1 MRVSSIVFGVAFM
14 SIFGVTSGDG
24 ADSILRIKVTPQISS
39 APASVRIL
47 AMVKPD
53 AANRALE
60 IVADS
65 GQFYRSSLVG
75 LDGANAAEI
84 TETTFKNLPGGE
96 YEVTVTLVGA
106 DGKRSWDRRS
116 IHVTSSGAEPPNQLF

>member
-1 MRVSSIVFGVAFM
+1 
-14 SIFGVTSGDG
+14 
-24 ADSILRIKVTPQISS
+24 
-39 APASVRIL
+39 
-47 AMVKPD
+47 MVKPD

-65 GQFYRSSLVG
+65 GQFYRSSRLS

-96 YEVTVTLVGA
+96 YEVSVMLVGA
-106 DGKRSWDRRS
+106 DGTRSWDRRS
-116 IHVTSSGAEPPNQLF
+116 VQVTSSGAEPPSQF